1 MRKDHDR
8 ETRATSPRTAAGL
21 LLALCLAAVAAVLP
35 TAAAATPSPTKLAEQ
50 GWDCALTPP
59 FVVPTRIACGTPGT
73 GRPFPGNP
81 DPRPTYRLW
90 LFSLAG
96 ELVGTVHF
104 VRADLY
110 AGQPCNGGD
119 AYEYFPNIGYYECI
133 NLDS

>member
-1 MRKDHDR
+1 MELRPDAAERDTDADR
-8 ETRATSPRTAAGL
+8 G
-21 LLALCLAAVAAVLP
+21 
-35 TAAAATPSPTKLAEQ
+35 
-50 GWDCALTPP
+50 
-59 FVVPTRIACGTPGT
+59 GTPGT

-96 ELVGTVHF
+96 DSVGKVHF

-119 AYEYFPNIGYYECI
+119 AYVFRPAIGYYECV
-133 NLDS
+133 NFVDR